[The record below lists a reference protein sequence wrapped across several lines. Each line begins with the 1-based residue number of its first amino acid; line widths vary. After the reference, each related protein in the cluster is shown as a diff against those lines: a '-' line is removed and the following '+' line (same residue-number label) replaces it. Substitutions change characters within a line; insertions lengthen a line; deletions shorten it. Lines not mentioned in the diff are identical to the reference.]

1 MKFYYN
7 LRSYRTP
14 QKCSGCKG
22 LSESGNLNEGE
33 RLLDGNEVS
42 GYS

>member
-7 LRSYRTP
+7 QRSNRSP

-22 LSESGNLNEGE
+22 LSESGNLNQGE
-33 RLLDGNEVS
+33 TLLDRNEVS